1 MKRNRSI
8 VISYLQLRKIIGFLG
23 ILLPFLCVVGSL
35 RFAHIE
41 MQNSISM
48 YYYSNMRDVF
58 VGILICV
65 SLFLITYQGYETI
78 DNVITNIT
86 GIMGAGIAL
95 FPCGNPAYGELVG
108 IFMLPNST
116 TNWFHLS
123 SAASFFILLAVNSIW
138 LFTKSDKPVRRR
150 SKKYYRNIVYRL
162 CGIIILACV
171 GVLIPV
177 MIFCSADFM
186 NKTYIILALEIIML
200 FSFGISWLVKGGTL
214 LKDEKPA

>member
-8 VISYLQLRKIIGFLG
+8 VLSYLQLRKLIGFLG
-23 ILLPFLCVVGSL
+23 VLLPFVCIAGSF
-35 RFAHIE
+35 RFAHLE

-58 VGILICV
+58 VGILTCI
-65 SLFLITYQGYETI
+65 SLFLITYQGYEPV
-78 DNVITNIT
+78 DNVVTNIT

-95 FPCGNPAYGELVG
+95 FPCGNPAWSDPVG

-123 SAASFFILLAVNSIW
+123 SAAIFFILLAINSIW
-138 LFTKSDKPVRRR
+138 LFTKSDKPVRKHSR
-150 SKKYYRNIVYRL
+150 KYYRNIVYRT
-162 CGIIILACV
+162 CGIVILGCMGA
-171 GVLIPV
+171 LIPV

-186 NKTYIILALEIIML
+186 NQTYIILVIEIIML
-200 FSFGISWLVKGGTL
+200 FAFGASWLVKGGSL
-214 LKDEKPA
+214 LKDEKK

>member
-8 VISYLQLRKIIGFLG
+8 VLSYLQLRKLIGFLG
-23 ILLPFLCVVGSL
+23 VLLPFVCVAGSF

-65 SLFLITYQGYETI
+65 SLFLITYQGYETV
-78 DNVITNIT
+78 DNIVTNVT
-86 GIMGAGIAL
+86 GVMGAGIAL
-95 FPCGNPAYGELVG
+95 FPCGNPAFHDPVG

-123 SAASFFILLAVNSIW
+123 SAATFFILLAINSIW
-138 LFTKSDKPVRRR
+138 LFTKSDKPVRKHSR
-150 SKKYYRNIVYRL
+150 KYYRNIVYCV
-162 CGIIILACV
+162 CGIVILACMAALV
-171 GVLIPV
+171 PV

-186 NKTYIILALEIIML
+186 NRTYIILALEIIML
-200 FSFGISWLVKGGTL
+200 FAFGASWLVKGGSL
-214 LKDEKPA
+214 LKDERP